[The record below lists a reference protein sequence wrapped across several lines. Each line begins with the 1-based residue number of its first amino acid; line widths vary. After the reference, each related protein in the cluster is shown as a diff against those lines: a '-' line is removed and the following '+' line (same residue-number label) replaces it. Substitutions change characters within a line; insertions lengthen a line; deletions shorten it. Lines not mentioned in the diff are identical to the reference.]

1 MQTNPVG
8 TTWTL
13 GNHRLTDA
21 EAAAGLPQRDP
32 FYDADGLP
40 GDPDEVRLTVTD
52 PMGVTSTYGWPTPEP
67 GDAGALEQQE
77 TGRFFVAVTPL
88 EGEDG
93 LWRWWLRGAMTLG
106 TAASD
111 QDVFYV
117 QREIAPGP

>member
-13 GNHRLTDA
+13 GNHLLTDA

-32 FYDADGLP
+32 FFGADGLP
-40 GDPDEVRLTVTD
+40 VDPDEVVLDVTAATGTTD
-52 PMGVTSTYGWPTPEP
+52 RYRWPTAGPD
-67 GDAGALEQQE
+67 DAGALTQQE
-77 TGRFFVAVTPL
+77 TGRFFVAVTPV

-93 LWRWWLRGAMTLG
+93 LWRWWLRGAMLAG